1 MSLQSLLQPLDC
13 RPGREAYQFL
23 VGQHDV
29 ADPPCL
35 RLVLGG
41 TYRLARAVRASAA
54 SWRHRQSGGRDRP
67 SRRARSFRHGF
78 VAVASIAPAP
88 RHTVARPDAAP
99 SPLHPVVAGWRG
111 EFENLP
117 PHASPCRNLPPGKWA
132 TIRESAL
139 AFCDQFGNE
148 AHRLGW
154 TAPELFAVHPQHE
167 TIRLDACGAL
177 MLGGE
182 AARGVEANRVV
193 FERTS
198 GYRNGPGRSG
208 ASQSGIREKGAG
220 RAG

>member
-1 MSLQSLLQPLDC
+1 M
-13 RPGREAYQFL
+13 
-23 VGQHDV
+23 
-29 ADPPCL
+29 
-35 RLVLGG
+35 
-41 TYRLARAVRASAA
+41 
-54 SWRHRQSGGRDRP
+54 P
-67 SRRARSFRHGF
+67 S
-78 VAVASIAPAP
+78 
-88 RHTVARPDAAP
+88 DAAP

-111 EFENLP
+111 ELENLP

-177 MLGGE
+177 MIGAE
-182 AARGVEANRVV
+182 QARGVEANRVV

-198 GYRNGPGRSG
+198 GYRNGPGKVW
-208 ASQSGIREKGAG
+208 GIPVWEYAKDAG